1 MSTKMSDEE
10 RERLRLATA
19 SVEKLDAAAEKE
31 ESLLRKLITSLDKEG
46 IVKFKDSTNYTLFK
60 ESLVKKSQ
68 KFSPL
73 AHLIM
78 RGALNVVKSETAM
91 DKFLRESHWV
101 IDPPILAAAPTGESP
116 EVQLQRYQEKK
127 FSFGEVQAFGI
138 KDYYFANSTT
148 GSFVIRQSLLDLTM
162 LAVHDIVSFGIPR
175 KVLDNPNFKDYQNQ
189 QLPLLNIVEKLKLD
203 YTNVT
208 ATLVNFMTEVYL
220 PSLKLNPEKGKL
232 LDYAHSLSENVLKL
246 HEILEH
252 PDLKGARLESVIM
265 HSAIVVGANTSN
277 DYDRDAVKELR
288 KLTAKELTPQ
298 KIIKVIEDNRDPG
311 EKLSSQSQRKKESK
325 SKGFTLAAADAKW
338 DRMVLLSISEM
349 ECFCCRKKGHLVAD
363 CPEKRNGTQKWL
375 SFKKKSKPVW
385 RRLNIFLPRKILLI
399 FLRKQ

>member
-1 MSTKMSDEE
+1 MSTKMSDDE

-19 SVEKLDAAAEKE
+19 SIEKLDAAAAKE
-31 ESLLRKLITSLDKEG
+31 ESLLRKLVTSLDKEG

-101 IDPPILAAAPTGESP
+101 IDPPILAAAPTGELP
-116 EVQLQRYQEKK
+116 EAQLQRYQEKK

-148 GSFVIRQSLLDLTM
+148 GSFVIRQSLLHLTM

-189 QLPLLNIVEKLKLD
+189 QL
-203 YTNVT
+203 
-208 ATLVNFMTEVYL
+208 
-220 PSLKLNPEKGKL
+220 
-232 LDYAHSLSENVLKL
+232 
-246 HEILEH
+246 
-252 PDLKGARLESVIM
+252 
-265 HSAIVVGANTSN
+265 
-277 DYDRDAVKELR
+277 
-288 KLTAKELTPQ
+288 
-298 KIIKVIEDNRDPG
+298 
-311 EKLSSQSQRKKESK
+311 
-325 SKGFTLAAADAKW
+325 
-338 DRMVLLSISEM
+338 
-349 ECFCCRKKGHLVAD
+349 
-363 CPEKRNGTQKWL
+363 
-375 SFKKKSKPVW
+375 
-385 RRLNIFLPRKILLI
+385 
-399 FLRKQ
+399 